1 MRGSRPIH
9 SSVTPIIRTSLAALA
24 ATLLAL
30 LFAGPASASGGS
42 GSSAVSL
49 NQVRGELRQA
59 SDALDRIWGDDS
71 SDDADDDTTCDDDTC
86 DDPADDP
93 ADDVSDGSGI
103 DLTAVAD
110 NLAHTAAAK
119 QLAGK
124 VKKGKNRALAMIAVT
139 DQADDNV
146 FEYADDIGWVDS
158 DQQATFV
165 DALNQSLAVRGG
177 SVSALIAMAAKQTES
192 IRSKL
197 LETIGDDLS
206 DGDPEVLL
214 DTLAEEDGYGATFAV
229 KDTVAPILAGMID
242 DTDRVA
248 GDLGELGRS
257 LPSSERRGAAGAV
270 DALQTQIADLPDY
283 VDELFGD
290 FADYDDPAAGQ
301 AAFCGYLAQEPL
313 PKPDACG

>member
-1 MRGSRPIH
+1 MTLIA
-9 SSVTPIIRTSLAALA
+9 RTSLAALA
-24 ATLLAL
+24 AAVLAL
-30 LFAGPASASGGS
+30 VFAGPASASAGS
-42 GSSAVSL
+42 GSSGVSI

-71 SDDADDDTTCDDDTC
+71 SDDTGDDCDDDTC

-93 ADDVSDGSGI
+93 SDDFTDDSGV
-103 DLTAVAD
+103 DLSAVAD
-110 NLAHTAAAK
+110 NLEHTAAAR
-119 QLAGK
+119 QLAQK

-146 FEYADDIGWVDS
+146 FEYADDIGWVDA

-165 DALNQSLAVRGG
+165 DALNQSLGVRGS
-177 SVSALIAMAAKQTES
+177 SVSALIAMASKQTTS
-192 IRSKL
+192 TRAKL
-197 LETIGDDLS
+197 LATIGDDLS

-214 DTLAEEDGYGATFAV
+214 DTLAEEDGYGATFEV

-242 DTDRVA
+242 DTDTVA
-248 GDLGELGRS
+248 GNLDDLGKS
-257 LPSSERRGAAGAV
+257 LPSSERRDVADAV
-270 DALQTQIADLPDY
+270 DSLQGQIDDLPDY
-283 VDELFGD
+283 VDDLFTD
-290 FADYDDPAAGQ
+290 FSDYDDPAAGQ